1 MLKKWFI
8 PNYQNVESASVRNRY
23 GTVASFFGIFTNIL
37 LGVMKLI
44 IGFLSNSVTILADAT
59 NNLSI

>member
-1 MLKKWFI
+1 MFLIIRFSGVFMLKKWFI

-37 LGVMKLI
+37 LGVMETHYWVS
-44 IGFLSNSVTILADAT
+44 F
-59 NNLSI
+59 